1 MAITA
6 VPSSPV
12 AQAPSAR
19 AAVLP
24 VNKHPESS
32 RIAQPSAI
40 ARISPEGKL
49 RAEQDRQ
56 PVAAPASPNAVNQAP
71 AVPHRTPAEEA
82 IDVAAIAAVA
92 VPAPNPNL
100 PPRQLNDAQPA
111 EPVVKAVAANVRR
124 DQQPERDAPSPVKL
138 ERTEAPAANSLAAPA
153 PAKPLVEPQRISR
166 SEAAPTHAAHSVAS
180 APAKNTPVAHAPAT
194 HSLVANSPATN
205 SSVNE
210 HRVNQSRISQTAHD
224 FVAAVNQQQARRSQ
238 VKQSAASG
246 SQAPTAN
253 AQEPR
258 SAAPSNVR
266 NDSARVEHA
275 VRSAEALNARAD
287 TAPPLQS
294 NSQSNVATA
303 ITHDD
308 VTNDVA
314 RNARS
319 TVARAEH
326 NPPPAA
332 VSSRAAAPAE
342 TISQIQAH
350 SIAAKQQVQTERQ
363 NNAAVSLAN
372 QAGGASVDQGG
383 GLAKHLN
390 ALANLLTP

>member
-6 VPSSPV
+6 VPSSQV

-24 VNKHPESS
+24 VKTQHEPS
-32 RIAQPSAI
+32 RTAQPSAI

-56 PVAAPASPNAVNQAP
+56 PVAAPASPSAVSQAP
-71 AVPHRTPAEEA
+71 AVPHRTPTEEA
-82 IDVAAIAAVA
+82 TDVAAIAALA

-100 PPRQLNDAQPA
+100 PPRQLNEAQPA
-111 EPVVKAVAANVRR
+111 EPIVKAVAGNVRR
-124 DQQPERDAPSPVKL
+124 DPQPERDAPAPVKL
-138 ERTEAPAANSLAAPA
+138 ERTEAPAPVANSVATPA
-153 PAKPLVEPQRISR
+153 SARPLVEPQRISR
-166 SEAAPTHAAHSVAS
+166 NEVAPANEAHSVAS
-180 APAKNTPVAHAPAT
+180 APAENAPVAHAPAT
-194 HSLVANSPATN
+194 HSPVTHTSTT
-205 SSVNE
+205 E
-210 HRVNQSRISQTAHD
+210 HHVNQSRISQTAHD

-238 VKQSAASG
+238 VKQSAASE
-246 SQAPTAN
+246 SQAPAAN
-253 AQEPR
+253 APEPR
-258 SAAPSNVR
+258 SVAPSNVR

-275 VRSAEALNARAD
+275 VRSAEVGNARAD
-287 TAPPLQS
+287 TAPPAQS
-294 NSQSNVATA
+294 NRQGNAAAA
-303 ITHDD
+303 ITHD
-308 VTNDVA
+308 VTNNIV
-314 RNARS
+314 RN

-332 VSSRAAAPAE
+332 VSSRTAAPAE

-363 NNAAVSLAN
+363 NSAAVSLSN

>member
-1 MAITA
+1 MMAITA
-6 VPSSPV
+6 VPSSQV

-24 VNKHPESS
+24 VTKHPEPS

-56 PVAAPASPNAVNQAP
+56 PEAAPVSPNAVSQAP
-71 AVPHRTPAEEA
+71 AVPHRTPTEEA
-82 IDVAAIAAVA
+82 TDVAAIAAVA

-100 PPRQLNDAQPA
+100 PPRQLNEAQPA
-111 EPVVKAVAANVRR
+111 EPVVKSVAGNVRR
-124 DQQPERDAPSPVKL
+124 DPQPERDAPAPVKL
-138 ERTEAPAANSLAAPA
+138 ERTEAPAPVANSLAAPA
-153 PAKPLVEPQRISR
+153 STRPPVEPQRISR
-166 SEAAPTHAAHSVAS
+166 NAVAPANEAHSVAS
-180 APAKNTPVAHAPAT
+180 APAKNTPVAHVPVT
-194 HSLVANSPATN
+194 NSPVKN
-205 SSVNE
+205 SSATE

-238 VKQSAASG
+238 VKQSAASV
-246 SQAPTAN
+246 SQAPVAN
-253 AQEPR
+253 APEPR
-258 SAAPSNVR
+258 SAAPSYVR
-266 NDSARVEHA
+266 NDSARVEHV
-275 VRSAEALNARAD
+275 VRSAEVGNARAD
-287 TAPPLQS
+287 AAPPLQS
-294 NSQSNVATA
+294 NSQGNAAAA
-303 ITHDD
+303 ITHD

-314 RNARS
+314 RNAPS

-326 NPPPAA
+326 NPPPAV
-332 VSSRAAAPAE
+332 VSSRASAPAE

-350 SIAAKQQVQTERQ
+350 SIAAKQQVQTARQ
-363 NNAAVSLAN
+363 NSAAVSLSN